1 MELPD
6 GFGLLRSLST
16 ASRPWGLMV
25 EPRDDR
31 IGGALA
37 ILPRSADGAPE
48 GLMDSFAGKPEDI
61 V

>member
-1 MELPD
+1 
-6 GFGLLRSLST
+6 
-16 ASRPWGLMV
+16 MV

-37 ILPRSADGAPE
+37 ILPGSADGAPE
-48 GLMDSFAGKPEDI
+48 GLMDSFAGKPDDI